1 MTVYFAGLRGYFA
14 GVKGAFAYLR
24 ILGARSVSP

>member
-14 GVKGAFAYLR
+14 GEKGAFAYLR
-24 ILGARSVSP
+24 NSGARSVSP